1 MDKKYP
7 GGQSNAADERN
18 FFPASLDKV
27 DREILRHLQV
37 NAKIDMVQLCKVV
50 NMTKAPVYKRIAALE
65 EAGFISRYV
74 ALLDRKKVG
83 LPLLVFC
90 AVSLNIQN
98 AEYIAQF
105 NKQVRLIEEIVECY
119 LTGGVFDFILKV
131 VVADLESY
139 NAFASGK
146 LATIP
151 NVGKIQSSFVL
162 EDIKYSTV
170 LPI

>member
-1 MDKKYP
+1 MDKKYRKGYNMEEEKRNIIP
-7 GGQSNAADERN
+7 GT
-18 FFPASLDKV
+18 LDKV
-27 DREILRHLQV
+27 DRGILRHLQA
-37 NAKIDMVQLCKVV
+37 NSKIDMVRLCKVL
-50 NMTKAPVYKRIAALE
+50 NMTKAPVYKRIARLE
-65 EAGFISRYV
+65 EAGYISHYV
-74 ALLDRKKVG
+74 ALLDRKKIG

-105 NKQVRLIEEIVECY
+105 NKSVRSIEEIVECY

-131 VVADLESY
+131 VVKDLDSY
-139 NAFASGK
+139 NEFASRK